1 MTPEEY
7 ARALYPILEV
17 AEGSQ
22 ASKMMVQQFRAAI
35 REAYEDA
42 AKIVEGEW
50 DTEGRPVGEF
60 LAALIRSRSQGETD
74 R

>member
-1 MTPEEY
+1 MTPGDYAERCYGERIERIEY
-7 ARALYPILEV
+7 VIRE
-17 AEGSQ
+17 
-22 ASKMMVQQFRAAI
+22 AI